1 MSGVLYGLGL
11 GPGDPELV
19 TMKAVRLLRDADMV
33 AYPTAKAGTGVSL
46 SIVRPY
52 LDPAQQLLPL
62 VYPVTAGPGAD
73 APDYRRRIDDFYD
86 ETAEQMAAELARG
99 RKVALACVGDPFFY
113 GSFMFW
119 YARLAAR
126 FETIVV
132 PGISSI
138 LAGPVA
144 AATPLCFRTQ
154 TVTVIP
160 ATLPEAEIVT
170 RLKAADAAV
179 IMKLG
184 RTFAK
189 VRRSLEA
196 AGLLEQAIY
205 IERASMEA
213 ERVLPAAE
221 VEAGSSPYFS
231 IVMVPGGVVT

>member
-1 MSGVLYGLGL
+1 MSGILYGLGL

-19 TMKAVRLLRDADMV
+19 TMKSVRLLGEADIV

-46 SIVRPY
+46 SIVQPY
-52 LDPAQQLLPL
+52 LTPAHELLPL
-62 VYPVTAGPGAD
+62 VYPVTAGPEAD
-73 APDYRRRIDDFYD
+73 APDYRARIDAFYD
-86 ETAEQMAAELARG
+86 ETAEQMAAELSKG

-119 YARLAAR
+119 YARLAHR
-126 FETIVV
+126 FETLVV

-144 AATPLCFRTQ
+144 AGTPLCFRTQ

-160 ATLPEAEIVT
+160 GTLPEDEIVC

-189 VRRSLEA
+189 VRRALDA
-196 AGLLEQAIY
+196 AGLLDKATY

-213 ERVLPAAE
+213 ERVLPAAD

-231 IVMVPGGVVT
+231 IVMVPGGVVE

>member
-1 MSGVLYGLGL
+1 MSGILYGLGL

-19 TMKAVRLLRDADMV
+19 TMKAVRLLREADLV
-33 AYPTAKAGTGVSL
+33 AYPTAKAGSGVSL
-46 SIVRPY
+46 SIVQPY
-52 LDPAQQLLPL
+52 LDPAQELLPL

-73 APDYRRRIDDFYD
+73 APDYRERITAFYD
-86 ETAEQMAAELARG
+86 ETAEEMAVELAKG

-119 YARLAAR
+119 YARLSDR

-144 AATPLCFRTQ
+144 ASTPLCFRTQ

-160 ATLPEAEIVT
+160 GTLPEEEIT
-170 RLKAADAAV
+170 RRLKAADAAV

-184 RTFAK
+184 RTFTK
-189 VRRSLEA
+189 VRNALDS
-196 AGLLEQAIY
+196 AGLLDKATY
-205 IERASMEA
+205 IERASMES
-213 ERVLPAAE
+213 ERVLPAAD
-221 VEAGSSPYFS
+221 VEAGTSPYFS
-231 IVMVPGGVVT
+231 IVMVPGGIVD

>member
-19 TMKAVRLLRDADMV
+19 TMKAVRLLRGADLV
-33 AYPTAKAGTGVSL
+33 AYPTARAGTGVSL
-46 SIVRPY
+46 SIIQPY
-52 LDPAQQLLPL
+52 LEERQELLPL

-73 APDYRRRIDDFYD
+73 APEYRQRIDDFYD
-86 ETAEQMAAELARG
+86 ETAEVMAVQLAKG
-99 RKVALACVGDPFFY
+99 RSVALACVGDPFFY

-126 FETIVV
+126 FETVVV

-144 AATPLCFRTQ
+144 ARTPLCFRTQ

-160 ATLPEAEIVT
+160 GTLPEDEIT
-170 RLKAADAAV
+170 RRLKAADAAV

-184 RTFAK
+184 RTFGK
-189 VRRSLEA
+189 VRKALDA
-196 AGLLEQAIY
+196 AGLLDKATY
-205 IERASMEA
+205 IERASMDE
-213 ERVLPAAE
+213 ERVLPAAD
-221 VEAGSSPYFS
+221 VEAGTSPYFS
-231 IVMVPGGVVT
+231 IVMVPGGVVE